1 MGVGLK
7 KPTST
12 FTQTIFLKIRTTMKK
27 FLFSLTVLLFA
38 FSGLQAQKYFTREGK
53 VSFHSDAPMEKIEAH
68 NNSATGIVDF
78 ETARMEFAV
87 LIKAF
92 QFEKALMQ
100 EHFNEN
106 YMESGKFPK
115 ATFKGEIVNKS
126 EVNFVKA
133 GTYKVKVKG
142 EMTLHGVTKPM
153 EANGT
158 LTIKEGMVSLASEF
172 EIMVAD
178 YNIQIPAVVKDNIAK
193 VVKVTLAMDCAPFN
207 R

>member
-1 MGVGLK
+1 
-7 KPTST
+7 
-12 FTQTIFLKIRTTMKK
+12 MKK
-27 FLFSLTVLLFA
+27 ILLSLIVLVFA
-38 FSGLQAQKYFTREGK
+38 LSNLEAQKYFTREGK
-53 VSFHSDAPMEKIEAH
+53 VSFFSNAPMEKIEAH

-78 ETARMEFAV
+78 ETGKMEFAV

-115 ATFKGEIVNKS
+115 ATFKGEITNKN

-142 EMTLHGVTKPM
+142 DMTIHGVTKPM
-153 EANGT
+153 EATGT
-158 LTIKEGMVSLASEF
+158 LSIKEGSVALASEF
-172 EIMVAD
+172 EITVAD
-178 YNIQIPAVVKDNIAK
+178 YGIQIPAVVKDNIAK
-193 VVKVTLAMDCAPFN
+193 IVKVNLAMNCEPFN
-207 R
+207 K